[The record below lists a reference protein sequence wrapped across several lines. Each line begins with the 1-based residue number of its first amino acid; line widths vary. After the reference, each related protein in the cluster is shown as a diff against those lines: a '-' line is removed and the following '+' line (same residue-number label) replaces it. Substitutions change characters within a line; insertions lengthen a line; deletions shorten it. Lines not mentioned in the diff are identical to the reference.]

1 MKTTT
6 MNYENIKRAIET
18 SVSEAER
25 ATATATAT
33 AEAIKAINEAI
44 PPKATAEDINRL
56 ATAIA
61 YKVVS
66 STYSQTG
73 VKFYQELLWGAYRDK
88 QLFEK
93 MIDNTVIDSINQKI
107 KNNTE
112 AQEMYKEAVKDVKKQ
127 IKEAEKINVLATPI
141 ELYAQVLEEM
151 TSNKI
156 LQLEYETIIDSY
168 SNNINNERA
177 NLREAEAIKTS
188 STFSDFRDI
197 AQQANLIIISIMKYN
212 NIDYIPT
219 DETFRRMYKFICQKV
234 RKYIRTMSNPDT
246 AIASK
251 TVISKEAI
259 TEAEAQQYF
268 TACKTTHTDGVTEE
282 KTEII
287 TFKDDTK
294 KCAYSVKWYN
304 ESKQRKQGYY
314 KVYRYTTY
322 SKYQYITDGNIN
334 GDIKAFRVQ
343 APFTMDFSDV
353 EKIQH
358 IGNKCN
364 LSKRERMFIKC
375 FLSACQV
382 MTEYKKTLDYTFK
395 KMAKLGYP
403 IESRK
408 DFIYN
413 LKQKIK
419 AVYKDNHA
427 LQEAIANEGVNTAHT
442 THK

>member
-168 SNNINNERA
+168 SNNINNERQ
-177 NLREAEAIKTS
+177 TS
-188 STFSDFRDI
+188 
-197 AQQANLIIISIMKYN
+197 
-212 NIDYIPT
+212 
-219 DETFRRMYKFICQKV
+219 
-234 RKYIRTMSNPDT
+234 
-246 AIASK
+246 
-251 TVISKEAI
+251 
-259 TEAEAQQYF
+259 
-268 TACKTTHTDGVTEE
+268 E
-282 KTEII
+282 KP
-287 TFKDDTK
+287 
-294 KCAYSVKWYN
+294 
-304 ESKQRKQGYY
+304 KQ
-314 KVYRYTTY
+314 
-322 SKYQYITDGNIN
+322 
-334 GDIKAFRVQ
+334 
-343 APFTMDFSDV
+343 
-353 EKIQH
+353 
-358 IGNKCN
+358 
-364 LSKRERMFIKC
+364 
-375 FLSACQV
+375 
-382 MTEYKKTLDYTFK
+382 
-395 KMAKLGYP
+395 
-403 IESRK
+403 
-408 DFIYN
+408 
-413 LKQKIK
+413 
-419 AVYKDNHA
+419 
-427 LQEAIANEGVNTAHT
+427 
-442 THK
+442 